1 MTSILVNV
9 LVLSYW
15 PQRSTQLLGHGQDPR
30 SWPWQRSRILAVAKI
45 QDFGHSKN
53 PRSWPCPRS
62 KIFAV
67 AKIQD
72 LGRGQDA
79 RSWSWPR
86 SSILATAKIHDLG
99 SRPWPRSKIQGPRS
113 WPWAKIPRA
122 SPTTLLCWVYRPRS
136 SPYLLGAQRRRR
148 RKGISFFYY
157 NSASAPVVGR
167 GSFFISKVLACLRAC
182 LLAGG
187 PRSILF
193 VSVDMPRSSPYL
205 LGVQAQVVPLF
216 VGCTAPQAP
225 QGY

>member
-79 RSWSWPR
+79 RS
-86 SSILATAKIHDLG
+86 SISDLG
-99 SRPWPRSKIQGPRS
+99 RGQDPRSKVQDLGHGQRS
-113 WPWAKIPRA
+113 RA
-122 SPTTLLCWVYRPRS
+122 PARRP
-136 SPYLLGAQRRRR
+136 
-148 RKGISFFYY
+148 F
-157 NSASAPVVGR
+157 
-167 GSFFISKVLACLRAC
+167 
-182 LLAGG
+182 
-187 PRSILF
+187 
-193 VSVDMPRSSPYL
+193 
-205 LGVQAQVVPLF
+205 F
-216 VGCTAPQAP
+216 VGCTGPGRPLICWVHSAAGAARVFVSSITIVQVRPLSGEALFL
-225 QGY
+225 